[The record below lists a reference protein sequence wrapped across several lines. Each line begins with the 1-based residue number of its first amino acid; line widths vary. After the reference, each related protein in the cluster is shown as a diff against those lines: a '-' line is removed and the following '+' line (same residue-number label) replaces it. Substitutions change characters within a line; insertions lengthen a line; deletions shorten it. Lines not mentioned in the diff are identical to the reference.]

1 MREVLEKKK
10 AGDKLADIAIE
21 VYCYRIKKYI
31 GAYFAALES
40 IDGLI
45 FTGGVGE
52 NAPDIR
58 HLCCRGL
65 SKLDIEIDPQKNNTA
80 GKEIREINSPDS
92 EVTILVVPTN
102 EELKIAQE
110 TKKVIE
116 SILFKP

>member
-1 MREVLEKKK
+1 
-10 AGDKLADIAIE
+10 

-40 IDGLI
+40 LDGLI

-65 SKLDIEIDPQKNNTA
+65 IKLGIEIDPKKNNKA
-80 GKEIREINSPDS
+80 EEEIRKINSSDS

-110 TKKVIE
+110 TKKVIDSQIE
-116 SILFKP
+116 TD